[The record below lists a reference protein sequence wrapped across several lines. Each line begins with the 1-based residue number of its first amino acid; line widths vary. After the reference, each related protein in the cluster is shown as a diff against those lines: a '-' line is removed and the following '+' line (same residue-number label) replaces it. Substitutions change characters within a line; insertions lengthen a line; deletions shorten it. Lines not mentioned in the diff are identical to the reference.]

1 MNLPTPLQEA
11 YKAQNSNA
19 TKNTAG
25 GDAHVSSRKSDKL
38 ARKTAK
44 KVAKLAK
51 KQARADAATLKSV
64 KNSAKKQDKENKR
77 ISKEQSRAYKQD
89 RENEKKAAR
98 EQDNENKRISK
109 AADIENKR
117 VTKEQEHAAANSKK
131 QAEQAAKQQAVE
143 NERATKEHYT
153 KQQARGIEETLK
165 KEISIHNQ
173 NNTLLALQ
181 QDTSIENIVKVS
193 DKTKTSGRDEIANNY
208 PNVQIPRSKKDLIK
222 LVVEL
227 SDANKELRASL
238 TTNTLT
244 DPGRAA
250 GVLLAQAAHAA
261 EQIRQDA
268 ERECSA
274 MVTKAAQETEQILS
288 DVRDKVSGAMLDA
301 CRQAVESINKIK
313 RS

>member
-64 KNSAKKQDKENKR
+64 KNSAKKQDNENKR
-77 ISKEQSRAYKQD
+77 TAKEQSRAYEQD

-98 EQDNENKRISK
+98 EQDN
-109 AADIENKR
+109 ENKR

-131 QAEQAAKQQAVE
+131 QAEQADNQQAVE

-165 KEISIHNQ
+165 KEISTHNQ

-193 DKTKTSGRDEIANNY
+193 DKTKTSDRDEIANNY

-227 SDANKELRASL
+227 SDVNKELRASL